1 MRGDDVNYEEAK
13 IYLDSAMRFGSILGL
28 ERMSG
33 LMDLLGNPGMQ
44 IPCMHIAGTNGKG
57 STCTLI
63 ANILAAKNLKVGI
76 YTSPYL
82 QRFTE
87 RIRVLDGRSDFVK
100 YETDETTGEI
110 SHEDLAYCVSL
121 IKAKTDEMVNSG
133 LDHPTEFELVTAA
146 AFIYFQK
153 CNCDYMIL
161 ETGLG
166 GRLDSTNIVKNPSK
180 CIITAI
186 GYDHCDRLGNTI
198 REIASEKAGIIK
210 ENATVIA
217 YAPEDYANPEDA
229 ITIRSVIEEKCRQVN
244 ARSLEFVKKA
254 DVTLL
259 SYDINGQTFT
269 YNTGE
274 GMEYELF
281 TTMLGVYQ
289 PMNCAMAVAACKD
302 MTDYEDIRIGIGKSK
317 WPGRVEILRK
327 SNPLVILDGGH
338 NEQGAQALRDTLVK
352 LCPGRKL
359 VILCGVM
366 ADKAY
371 DKMLEIILSSE
382 SYMISAILCT
392 TPDNERAL
400 KASDLANAA
409 TKILDNLPDN
419 SYNKLAMVF
428 FDDDVAV
435 MTNEAIQIAV
445 NTDSAMVAF
454 GSLYMAGRIRE
465 IAKGTI
471 TIAF

>member
-1 MRGDDVNYEEAK
+1 MNYEEAK
-13 IYLDSAMRFGSILGL
+13 SYLDSAMRFGSILGL

-44 IPCMHIAGTNGKG
+44 IPCMHVAGTNGKG

-63 ANILAAKNLKVGI
+63 ANILAASNLKVGI

-87 RIRVLDGRSDFVK
+87 RIRVLDGQTDFVK
-100 YETDETTGEI
+100 YENDETTGEI
-110 SHEDLAYCVSL
+110 THEALAECVSMV
-121 IKAKTDEMVNSG
+121 KTKTDVMISLG

-153 CNCDYMIL
+153 CKCDFMIL

-166 GRLDSTNIVKNPSK
+166 GRLDSTNIVKHPDK

-217 YAPEDYANPEDA
+217 YAPEDYASPDDA
-229 ITIRSVIEEKCRQVN
+229 ITIRSVIKEKCRQVN
-244 ARSLEFVKKA
+244 ARSLEFIKRA

-259 SYDINGQTFT
+259 SYDINGQSFT
-269 YNTGE
+269 YKAGNGVV
-274 GMEYELF
+274 YELF

-302 MTDYEDIRIGIGKSK
+302 MVGYEDIQNGIRSSK

-327 SNPLVILDGGH
+327 SNPLIILDGGH
-338 NEQGAQALRDTLVK
+338 NEQGAQALCDTLTK
-352 LCPGRKL
+352 LCPGQRL

-371 DKMLEIILSSE
+371 EKMLEII
-382 SYMISAILCT
+382 ISGEAYNVSAVLCT

-400 KASDLANAA
+400 KASDLANTA
-409 TKILDNLPDN
+409 TKILDNLTKN
-419 SYNKLAMVF
+419 SYNRLAMVF
-428 FDDDVAV
+428 YDDDVGV
-435 MTNEAIQIAV
+435 MTQKAMQIAV
-445 NTDSAMVAF
+445 NTDSVMVAF

-465 IAKGTI
+465 IVNSGLL
-471 TIAF
+471 